1 MYNNLKIH
9 LFCDDMKPNYLK
21 IYFLAICCLPLFSYA
36 QDKEYA
42 RQVIEKLTAIDMH
55 GRGYV
60 EDGDAIA
67 GHYVQ
72 TQMETLGALAFDYNF
87 YQDFIMTVNTFPSN
101 MKVTVEGQELVPGV
115 DFLVKP
121 SSGGASGNF
130 KLKWVNLESIKK
142 KEIELES
149 SPAETRKTLMVVD
162 GSEAETKEDKELL
175 QSLWSNPLQLGGVVI
190 LTDEKLTWGVS
201 QKQDPWVQLEIK
213 HDKLPKGTTNISL
226 KIDAK
231 YNPKHRS
238 QNIVGFLEGKDEPDS
253 FIVFTGHYDHLGHM
267 GKNTYFPGANDNASG
282 ISMLLDMIQH
292 YAKYEN
298 QCKYSIAFIA
308 FGAEEAGL
316 VGSQHYVA
324 DPVFPLEKIKFLI
337 NLDLLGTGEE
347 GITVVNATK
356 HEKEYNTLVK
366 LNEKNKYL
374 AQVKKRG
381 PAANSDHYFF
391 SQKGVPAFFIYTM
404 GGIAA
409 YHDIHDKAE
418 TLPLTEYHDVFKLI
432 TGFVKELEK

>member
-1 MYNNLKIH
+1 MKLNLFKT
-9 LFCDDMKPNYLK
+9 LLV
-21 IYFLAICCLPLFSYA
+21 LACLLPLFA
-36 QDKEYA
+36 LGQDKKYA
-42 RQVIEKLTAIDMH
+42 SQVIEKLTAIDMH

-60 EDGDAIA
+60 QDGDAIA

-72 TQMETLGALAFDYNF
+72 TQMETRGGLAFDYNF
-87 YQDFIMTVNTFPSN
+87 YQDFTMTVNTFPGA
-101 MKVTVEGQELVPGV
+101 MKVAVDGKELTPGV

-121 SSGGASGNF
+121 SSGGASGNYN
-130 KLKWVNLESIKK
+130 LKWVSLESIKK
-142 KEIELES
+142 KEVELAL
-149 SPAETRKTLMVVD
+149 SPSEMRKTLMVID

-175 QSLWSNPLQLGGVVI
+175 HALWSNPLGLGGVI
-190 LTDEKLTWGVS
+190 MLTEEKLTWGVS
-201 QKQDPWVQLEIK
+201 QTQDPHVELEIK
-213 HDKLPKGTTNISL
+213 KDKLPKETRSISL

-231 YNPKHRS
+231 YNTKHRS
-238 QNIVGFLEGKDEPDS
+238 QNIVSFIEGKDEPDS

-282 ISMLLDMIQH
+282 ISMILDFVQH
-292 YAKYEN
+292 YADYEN

-316 VGSQHYVA
+316 VGSKYYVEN
-324 DPVFPLEKIKFLI
+324 PVFPLEKIKFLI

-391 SQKGVPAFFIYTM
+391 SEKGVPAFFIYTM

-409 YHDIHDKAE
+409 YHDIYDVSE
-418 TLPLTEYHDVFKLI
+418 TLPLTEYDDVFKLI